1 MDYSASGENPLVFR
15 PIFDEAEFKLE
26 DEIDQEELGFMGE
39 LPIDFLVKMF
49 TTLPKS
55 YIEEQF
61 EASGYDF
68 EATMTALILAHGNQL
83 PEQVAPLATE
93 PVEEK
98 KVQVCRHFLEGQCF
112 RKDCWFRHDLDG
124 TICKFWLRGGCLNGT
139 ACRFLHQV
147 DTNTIVDKMQE
158 LKVTEVKKPKVH
170 LKSERAF
177 PALASSAAE
186 VRGFFDSGPEKAEGY
201 DRVIKVQRIKDKMPW
216 IPTDIIQHYLASSWY
231 YEPTTLTLLAKRYP
245 QPRNFKPNVMQAP
258 AKAPIQAHNKAIPAH
273 KKIETRAKQV
283 PKSAENLPW
292 IATGITVGQVYQ
304 RFREEAAR
312 LARTRNGYFER
323 ARTNYL
329 NGKKD
334 VAKKLSLEGQ
344 ALNLKM
350 KEQHRLAAKAITAAR
365 NPRDSAV
372 LDLHCLHISEAIDLL
387 DETIAALRANKRPGG
402 CTRPFYLLIGSGH
415 HSSGS
420 LPRLLPAVLDFLD
433 SSHLNYVD
441 CSSDGRCDYRNS
453 VSKLIQLYPTSFKHF
468 YPRLRPI

>member
-1 MDYSASGENPLVFR
+1 MDSSHIQGSKLVFR
-15 PIFDEAEFKLE
+15 PIFDEDELE
-26 DEIDQEELGFMGE
+26 DEAEQEELGFMGD

-49 TTLPKS
+49 TTLPKN

-68 EATMTALILAHGNQL
+68 EATMTALILAHSNQV
-83 PEQVAPLATE
+83 PVEAAPAVAE

-124 TICKFWLRGGCLNGT
+124 TICKFWLRGGCVNGPG
-139 ACRFLHQV
+139 CRFLHQV
-147 DTNTIVDKMQE
+147 DTNTIVDKME
-158 LKVTEVKKPKVH
+158 KLKVTEVKKPKVH

-177 PALASSAAE
+177 PSLAAPAE
-186 VRGFFDSGPEKAEGY
+186 TRGFFDSGPEKAEGY

-245 QPRNFKPNVMQAP
+245 QPRDFKPNVMQAP
-258 AKAPIQAHNKAIPAH
+258 PQAPRKVVPSAKKLETRVKHVPKAPEK
-273 KKIETRAKQV
+273 
-283 PKSAENLPW
+283 LPW
-292 IATGITVGQVYQ
+292 IDTGVIVGQVYQ
-304 RFREEAAR
+304 KYREEAAR

-323 ARTNYL
+323 ARNSYL
-329 NGKKD
+329 NGKKES
-334 VAKKLSLEGQ
+334 AKKLSLEGQ
-344 ALNLKM
+344 ALNMKM
-350 KEQHRLAAKAITAAR
+350 KEQHRLAAKAISAAR

-402 CTRPFYLLIGSGH
+402 FTRPFYLLIGSGH

-420 LPRLLPAVLDFLD
+420 HPRLLPAVLNFLD
-433 SSHLNYVD
+433 SCHLHYSD
-441 CSSDGRCDYRNS
+441 CSTDGRCGM
-453 VSKLIQLYPTSFKHF
+453 L
-468 YPRLRPI
+468 RLNI